1 MVSNY
6 HGERELALHTP
17 KLNFQRI
24 LENAPVGVYTTNIKG
39 VILYSNQVFLKM
51 ADCDSLD
58 NLNAYGLLNL
68 YRNLEDREHLLE
80 LLRKNGR
87 VNNFEVDVVS
97 ATGQVKRVLLSA
109 ALEGDILSGIVID
122 ITARAQAQEELKR
135 SQRILASTLDA
146 LDGLLFVID
155 RDHRIILSNWKDHEF
170 ITEKEREGRPLCY
183 KVFKHFENRCEFCPP
198 VKTFIDGKPRIY
210 EDRNPVDG
218 TYKEIH
224 VSPIFDDDRKVTMVV
239 EYVYDITARKR
250 AEQELKDREEH
261 YRLLFN
267 SGNDSL
273 FVNGFTD
280 EGFPGPFIE
289 VNDVACQR
297 LGYLPEELLR
307 MSPIDVVSNWTPE
320 MDLKVVEE
328 LTDKEQSVFER
339 ILISKTGTKIPV
351 EISSHLFELDGR
363 PVILSV
369 IRDITERKKAEERI
383 RESLQE
389 KEIMLQEIH
398 HRVKNN
404 MQIMSS
410 LIRLQFA
417 RSDNEEMQKLVT
429 ESQNRIR
436 SMTLVHEILYQSKD
450 FARINVQKYVKKLVS
465 NLKIMHDDKM
475 APIDIK
481 MNTGDFFMDINRSI
495 PCGLI
500 INELVSNSLV
510 HAFPKNKSGTID
522 IQFKA
527 EENDKFKLIV
537 RDNGIGF
544 PKDINLKNPDSLGL
558 QIVSDLV
565 KQLNGRL
572 EVDRK
577 KGTTFTIY
585 F

>member
-1 MVSNY
+1 
-6 HGERELALHTP
+6 
-17 KLNFQRI
+17 
-24 LENAPVGVYTTNIKG
+24 
-39 VILYSNQVFLKM
+39 M
-51 ADCDSLD
+51 ANCDSMD

-68 YRNLEDREHLLE
+68 YQNLKDREHLLE
-80 LLRKNGR
+80 LLQENGR

-122 ITARAQAQEELKR
+122 ITARAQAEEALKR
-135 SQRILASTLDA
+135 SQRILSSTLEA
-146 LDGLLFVID
+146 LDGLLIVID
-155 RDHRIILSNWKDHEF
+155 RNHRIILSNWKDHDY
-170 ITEKEREGRPLCY
+170 ITEKEREDRPICY

-198 VKTFIDGKPRIY
+198 VKTFMDGKPRIY

-224 VSPIFDDDRKVTMVV
+224 VSPIFDDNQKVTMVV

-250 AEQELKDREEH
+250 SEQELKDREEH

-267 SGNDSL
+267 SGNDAL

-280 EGFPGPFIE
+280 EGLPGPFME

-297 LGYLPEELLR
+297 LGYLREELLR
-307 MSPIDVVSNWTPE
+307 MSPVDVVLNWTPE
-320 MDLKVVEE
+320 MDLKVVGE

-339 ILISKTGTKIPV
+339 ILISKTGTKVPV
-351 EISSHLFELDGR
+351 EISAHIFELDGR
-363 PVILSV
+363 PTILSV
-369 IRDITERKKAEERI
+369 VRDITERKKAEEQI
-383 RESLQE
+383 RESLRE

-410 LIRLQFA
+410 LIRLQFT

-436 SMTLVHEILYQSKD
+436 SMMLVHEILYQSKD
-450 FARINVQKYVKKLVS
+450 FARIDVQEYVRRLVS
-465 NLKIMHDDKM
+465 HLRIMHDDKM
-475 APIDIK
+475 ALIDIK
-481 MNTGDFFMDINRSI
+481 MNIGDVFMDINRLI

-500 INELVSNSLV
+500 VNELVSNSLV
-510 HAFPKNKSGTID
+510 HAFPKNESGTID

-527 EENDKFKLIV
+527 EEKDKFKLIV

-544 PKDINLKNPDSLGL
+544 PIGINLKNPDSLGL
-558 QIVSDLV
+558 LIVSDLV
-565 KQLNGRL
+565 KQLDGRL

-577 KGTTFTIY
+577 KGTTFTLT